1 MEEQIQVDQEKTEN
15 PISEVENLKNY
26 IQNSDKTKIVEFI
39 CKLNKEQRL
48 KLKETYVASYGTELI
63 KDLEKVLSGNVEK
76 LVCGLIKSFIDFD
89 AEQIYLSMK
98 GLGTDEDTLSEMIA
112 TKPSRHLNKIKQR
125 YPELYNETLENDIK
139 GDTSDYYRNI
149 LIAMIQ
155 GGRSDNPYP
164 NSQKMKDIVNKL
176 NDDNEN
182 IFNIFCEGNK
192 DGFSLTKLAKTAKE
206 LGDDVTANKM
216 MKLIEQAKL
225 FNKEITLDEF
235 QDILNDDYDN
245 DNNIK
250 SSNESEDFE
259 EKENSNLKLKKEEE
273 DKKTISSKNEDPKE
287 NEADKTN
294 KRYHRRYRDT
304 KNKSENN
311 DKVNNNNKYKGQT
324 KYRKN
329 K

>member
-1 MEEQIQVDQEKTEN
+1 MEEQIQVDQETTEN

-182 IFNIFCEGNK
+182 IKESFVSYLVNCSYGEICTISREYEKTYGKSILDGIKAKFGQDENEFFKILFNYISNPGKYFAEKIHDFKTKKLIRIIVSRSEDILDDIK
-192 DGFSLTKLAKTAKE
+192 DSYKE
-206 LGDDVTANKM
+206 LYNTELIDDIKNNTDNDFQLGLVT
-216 MKLIEQAKL
+216 LIEK
-225 FNKEITLDEF
+225 
-235 QDILNDDYDN
+235 
-245 DNNIK
+245 
-250 SSNESEDFE
+250 
-259 EKENSNLKLKKEEE
+259 
-273 DKKTISSKNEDPKE
+273 
-287 NEADKTN
+287 
-294 KRYHRRYRDT
+294 
-304 KNKSENN
+304 
-311 DKVNNNNKYKGQT
+311 
-324 KYRKN
+324 
-329 K
+329 

>member
-26 IQNSDKTKIVEFI
+26 IQNSDNTKIVEFI

-182 IFNIFCEGNK
+182 IKESFVSYLVNCSYGEICTICREYEKIHNKNILEGIKNKFGKDEYNFFNVLLNYISDPGKFFAEKIHGFKEK
-192 DGFSLTKLAKTAKE
+192 D
-206 LGDDVTANKM
+206 
-216 MKLIEQAKL
+216 LIRIIVSNE
-225 FNKEITLDEF
+225 E
-235 QDILNDDYDN
+235 ILNDIKDAYKELYNTELID
-245 DNNIK
+245 DIKNNTDG
-250 SSNESEDFE
+250 DFQIGLSILIQ
-259 EKENSNLKLKKEEE
+259 K
-273 DKKTISSKNEDPKE
+273 
-287 NEADKTN
+287 
-294 KRYHRRYRDT
+294 
-304 KNKSENN
+304 
-311 DKVNNNNKYKGQT
+311 
-324 KYRKN
+324 
-329 K
+329 

>member
-1 MEEQIQVDQEKTEN
+1 MEEQIQVDQETTEN

-26 IQNSDKTKIVEFI
+26 IQNSDNTKIVEFI

-76 LVCGLIKSFIDFD
+76 LVCGLINSFIDFD

-182 IFNIFCEGNK
+182 IKESFVSYLVNCSYGEICTICREYEKIHNKNILEGIKNKFGKDEYNFFNVLLNYISDPGKFFAEKIHGFK
-192 DGFSLTKLAKTAKE
+192 DK
-206 LGDDVTANKM
+206 D
-216 MKLIEQAKL
+216 LIRIIVSNE
-225 FNKEITLDEF
+225 E
-235 QDILNDDYDN
+235 ILNDIKDAYKELYNTELID
-245 DNNIK
+245 DIKNNTDG
-250 SSNESEDFE
+250 DFQIGLSILIQ
-259 EKENSNLKLKKEEE
+259 K
-273 DKKTISSKNEDPKE
+273 
-287 NEADKTN
+287 
-294 KRYHRRYRDT
+294 
-304 KNKSENN
+304 
-311 DKVNNNNKYKGQT
+311 
-324 KYRKN
+324 
-329 K
+329 

>member
-1 MEEQIQVDQEKTEN
+1 MEEQIQVDQGTTEN

-182 IFNIFCEGNK
+182 IKESFVSYLVNCSYGEICTICREYEKIHNKNILEGIKNKFGKDEYNFFNVLLNYISDPGKFFAEKIHGFK
-192 DGFSLTKLAKTAKE
+192 DK
-206 LGDDVTANKM
+206 D
-216 MKLIEQAKL
+216 LIRIIVSNE
-225 FNKEITLDEF
+225 E
-235 QDILNDDYDN
+235 ILNDIKDAYKELYNTELID
-245 DNNIK
+245 DIKNNTDG
-250 SSNESEDFE
+250 DFQIGLSILIG
-259 EKENSNLKLKKEEE
+259 K
-273 DKKTISSKNEDPKE
+273 
-287 NEADKTN
+287 
-294 KRYHRRYRDT
+294 
-304 KNKSENN
+304 
-311 DKVNNNNKYKGQT
+311 
-324 KYRKN
+324 
-329 K
+329 

>member
-63 KDLEKVLSGNVEK
+63 KDLEKVLSGNAEK

-182 IFNIFCEGNK
+182 IKESFVSYLVNCSYGEICTICREYEKIHNKNILEGIKNKFGKDEYNFFNVLLNYISDPGKFFAEKIHGFK
-192 DGFSLTKLAKTAKE
+192 DK
-206 LGDDVTANKM
+206 D
-216 MKLIEQAKL
+216 LIRIIVSNE
-225 FNKEITLDEF
+225 E
-235 QDILNDDYDN
+235 ILNDIKDAYKELYNTELID
-245 DNNIK
+245 DIKNNTDG
-250 SSNESEDFE
+250 DFQIGLSILIQ
-259 EKENSNLKLKKEEE
+259 K
-273 DKKTISSKNEDPKE
+273 
-287 NEADKTN
+287 
-294 KRYHRRYRDT
+294 
-304 KNKSENN
+304 
-311 DKVNNNNKYKGQT
+311 
-324 KYRKN
+324 
-329 K
+329 

>member
-63 KDLEKVLSGNVEK
+63 KDLEKVLSGNAEK

-182 IFNIFCEGNK
+182 IKESFVSYLVNCSYGEICTICREYEKVHNKNILEGIKNKFGKDEYNFFNVLLNYISDPGKFFAEKIHGFK
-192 DGFSLTKLAKTAKE
+192 DK
-206 LGDDVTANKM
+206 D
-216 MKLIEQAKL
+216 LIRIIVSNE
-225 FNKEITLDEF
+225 E
-235 QDILNDDYDN
+235 ILNDIKDAYKELYNTELID
-245 DNNIK
+245 DIKNNTDG
-250 SSNESEDFE
+250 DFQIGLSILIQ
-259 EKENSNLKLKKEEE
+259 K
-273 DKKTISSKNEDPKE
+273 
-287 NEADKTN
+287 
-294 KRYHRRYRDT
+294 
-304 KNKSENN
+304 
-311 DKVNNNNKYKGQT
+311 
-324 KYRKN
+324 
-329 K
+329 

>member
-1 MEEQIQVDQEKTEN
+1 MEEQIQVDQGTTEN

-182 IFNIFCEGNK
+182 IKESFVSYLVNCSYGEICTICREYEKIHNKNILEGIKNKFGKDEYNFFNVLLNYISDPGKFFAEKIHGFK
-192 DGFSLTKLAKTAKE
+192 DK
-206 LGDDVTANKM
+206 D
-216 MKLIEQAKL
+216 LIRIIVSNE
-225 FNKEITLDEF
+225 E
-235 QDILNDDYDN
+235 ILNDIKDAYKELYNTELID
-245 DNNIK
+245 DIKNNTDG
-250 SSNESEDFE
+250 DFQIGLSILIQ
-259 EKENSNLKLKKEEE
+259 K
-273 DKKTISSKNEDPKE
+273 
-287 NEADKTN
+287 
-294 KRYHRRYRDT
+294 
-304 KNKSENN
+304 
-311 DKVNNNNKYKGQT
+311 
-324 KYRKN
+324 
-329 K
+329 

>member
-1 MEEQIQVDQEKTEN
+1 MEEQIQVDQETTEN

-26 IQNSDKTKIVEFI
+26 IQNSDNTKIVEFI

-182 IFNIFCEGNK
+182 IKESFVSYLVNCSYGEICTICREYEKIHNKNILEGIKNKFGKDEYNFFNVLLNYISDPGKFFAEKIHGFK
-192 DGFSLTKLAKTAKE
+192 DK
-206 LGDDVTANKM
+206 D
-216 MKLIEQAKL
+216 LIRIIVSNE
-225 FNKEITLDEF
+225 E
-235 QDILNDDYDN
+235 ILNDIKDAYKELYNTELID
-245 DNNIK
+245 DIKNNTDG
-250 SSNESEDFE
+250 DFQIGLSILIQ
-259 EKENSNLKLKKEEE
+259 K
-273 DKKTISSKNEDPKE
+273 
-287 NEADKTN
+287 
-294 KRYHRRYRDT
+294 
-304 KNKSENN
+304 
-311 DKVNNNNKYKGQT
+311 
-324 KYRKN
+324 
-329 K
+329 

>member
-1 MEEQIQVDQEKTEN
+1 MEEQIQVDQGTTEN

-63 KDLEKVLSGNVEK
+63 KDLEKILSGNVEK

-182 IFNIFCEGNK
+182 IKESFVSYLVNCSYGEICTICREYEKIHNKNILEGIKNKFGKDEYNFFNVLLNYISDPGKFFAEKIHGFK
-192 DGFSLTKLAKTAKE
+192 DK
-206 LGDDVTANKM
+206 D
-216 MKLIEQAKL
+216 LIRIIVSNE
-225 FNKEITLDEF
+225 E
-235 QDILNDDYDN
+235 ILNDIKDAYKELYNTELID
-245 DNNIK
+245 DIKNNTDG
-250 SSNESEDFE
+250 DFQIGLSILIQ
-259 EKENSNLKLKKEEE
+259 K
-273 DKKTISSKNEDPKE
+273 
-287 NEADKTN
+287 
-294 KRYHRRYRDT
+294 
-304 KNKSENN
+304 
-311 DKVNNNNKYKGQT
+311 
-324 KYRKN
+324 
-329 K
+329 

>member
-1 MEEQIQVDQEKTEN
+1 MEEQIQVDQETTEN

-26 IQNSDKTKIVEFI
+26 IQNSDNTKIVKFI

-76 LVCGLIKSFIDFD
+76 LVCGLIKSFVDFD

-182 IFNIFCEGNK
+182 IKESFVSYLVNCSYGEICTICREYEKIHNKNILEGIKNKFGKDEYNFFNVLLNYISDPGKFFAEKIHGFK
-192 DGFSLTKLAKTAKE
+192 DK
-206 LGDDVTANKM
+206 D
-216 MKLIEQAKL
+216 LIRIIVSNE
-225 FNKEITLDEF
+225 E
-235 QDILNDDYDN
+235 ILNDIKDAYKELYNTELID
-245 DNNIK
+245 DIKNNTDG
-250 SSNESEDFE
+250 DFQIGLSILIQ
-259 EKENSNLKLKKEEE
+259 K
-273 DKKTISSKNEDPKE
+273 
-287 NEADKTN
+287 
-294 KRYHRRYRDT
+294 
-304 KNKSENN
+304 
-311 DKVNNNNKYKGQT
+311 
-324 KYRKN
+324 
-329 K
+329 

>member
-1 MEEQIQVDQEKTEN
+1 MEEQIQVDQGTTEN

-39 CKLNKEQRL
+39 CKLNKEQRM

-182 IFNIFCEGNK
+182 IKESFVSYLVNCSYGEICTICREYEKIHNKNILEGIKNKFGKDEYNFFNVLLNYISDPGKFFAEKIHGFK
-192 DGFSLTKLAKTAKE
+192 DK
-206 LGDDVTANKM
+206 D
-216 MKLIEQAKL
+216 LIRIIVSNE
-225 FNKEITLDEF
+225 E
-235 QDILNDDYDN
+235 ILNDIKDAYKELYNTELID
-245 DNNIK
+245 DIKNNSDGDFQIGL
-250 SSNESEDFE
+250 SSLIQ
-259 EKENSNLKLKKEEE
+259 K
-273 DKKTISSKNEDPKE
+273 
-287 NEADKTN
+287 
-294 KRYHRRYRDT
+294 
-304 KNKSENN
+304 
-311 DKVNNNNKYKGQT
+311 
-324 KYRKN
+324 
-329 K
+329 

>member
-39 CKLNKEQRL
+39 CKLNKEQRM

-182 IFNIFCEGNK
+182 IKESFVSYLVNCSYGEICTICREYEKIHNKNILEGIKNKFGKDEYNFFNVLLNYISDPGKFFAEKIHGFK
-192 DGFSLTKLAKTAKE
+192 DK
-206 LGDDVTANKM
+206 D
-216 MKLIEQAKL
+216 LIRIIVSNE
-225 FNKEITLDEF
+225 E
-235 QDILNDDYDN
+235 ILNDIKDAYKELYNTELID
-245 DNNIK
+245 DIKNNTDG
-250 SSNESEDFE
+250 DFQIGLSILIQ
-259 EKENSNLKLKKEEE
+259 K
-273 DKKTISSKNEDPKE
+273 
-287 NEADKTN
+287 
-294 KRYHRRYRDT
+294 
-304 KNKSENN
+304 
-311 DKVNNNNKYKGQT
+311 
-324 KYRKN
+324 
-329 K
+329 

>member
-1 MEEQIQVDQEKTEN
+1 MEEQIQVDQGTTEN

-39 CKLNKEQRL
+39 CKLNKEQRM

-182 IFNIFCEGNK
+182 IKESFVSYLVNCSYGEICTICREYEKIHNKNILEGIKNKFGKDEYNFFNVLLNYISDPGKFFAEKIHGFK
-192 DGFSLTKLAKTAKE
+192 DK
-206 LGDDVTANKM
+206 D
-216 MKLIEQAKL
+216 LIRIIVSNE
-225 FNKEITLDEF
+225 E
-235 QDILNDDYDN
+235 ILNDIKDAYKELYNTELID
-245 DNNIK
+245 DIKNNTDGDLQIGLSILIQK
-250 SSNESEDFE
+250 
-259 EKENSNLKLKKEEE
+259 
-273 DKKTISSKNEDPKE
+273 
-287 NEADKTN
+287 
-294 KRYHRRYRDT
+294 
-304 KNKSENN
+304 
-311 DKVNNNNKYKGQT
+311 
-324 KYRKN
+324 
-329 K
+329 

>member
-1 MEEQIQVDQEKTEN
+1 MEEQIQVDQGTTEN

-26 IQNSDKTKIVEFI
+26 IQNSDNTKIVEFI

-182 IFNIFCEGNK
+182 IKESFVSYLVNCSYGEICTICREYEKIHNKNILEGIKNKFGKDEYNFFNVLLNYISDPGKFFAEKIHGFK
-192 DGFSLTKLAKTAKE
+192 DKDLIRIIVSNEEIINDIKDAYKE
-206 LGDDVTANKM
+206 LYNTELIDDIKNNTDGDFQIGLSI
-216 MKLIEQAKL
+216 LIQK
-225 FNKEITLDEF
+225 
-235 QDILNDDYDN
+235 
-245 DNNIK
+245 
-250 SSNESEDFE
+250 
-259 EKENSNLKLKKEEE
+259 
-273 DKKTISSKNEDPKE
+273 
-287 NEADKTN
+287 
-294 KRYHRRYRDT
+294 
-304 KNKSENN
+304 
-311 DKVNNNNKYKGQT
+311 
-324 KYRKN
+324 
-329 K
+329 

>member
-182 IFNIFCEGNK
+182 IKESFVSYLVNCSYGEICTICREYEKIHNKNILEGIKNKFGKDEYNFFNVLLNYISDPGKFFAEKIHGFK
-192 DGFSLTKLAKTAKE
+192 DK
-206 LGDDVTANKM
+206 D
-216 MKLIEQAKL
+216 LIRIIVSNE
-225 FNKEITLDEF
+225 E
-235 QDILNDDYDN
+235 ILNDIKDAYKELYNTELID
-245 DNNIK
+245 DIKNNTDG
-250 SSNESEDFE
+250 DFQIGLSILIQ
-259 EKENSNLKLKKEEE
+259 K
-273 DKKTISSKNEDPKE
+273 
-287 NEADKTN
+287 
-294 KRYHRRYRDT
+294 
-304 KNKSENN
+304 
-311 DKVNNNNKYKGQT
+311 
-324 KYRKN
+324 
-329 K
+329 

>member
-1 MEEQIQVDQEKTEN
+1 MEEQIQVDQETTEN

-39 CKLNKEQRL
+39 CKLNKEQRM

-182 IFNIFCEGNK
+182 IKESFVSYLVNCSYGEICTICREYEKVHNKNILEGIKNKFGKDEYNFFNVLLNYISDPGKFFAEKIHGFK
-192 DGFSLTKLAKTAKE
+192 DK
-206 LGDDVTANKM
+206 D
-216 MKLIEQAKL
+216 LIRIIVSNE
-225 FNKEITLDEF
+225 E
-235 QDILNDDYDN
+235 ILNDIKDAYKELYNTELID
-245 DNNIK
+245 DIKNNTDG
-250 SSNESEDFE
+250 DFQIGLSILIQ
-259 EKENSNLKLKKEEE
+259 K
-273 DKKTISSKNEDPKE
+273 
-287 NEADKTN
+287 
-294 KRYHRRYRDT
+294 
-304 KNKSENN
+304 
-311 DKVNNNNKYKGQT
+311 
-324 KYRKN
+324 
-329 K
+329 

>member
-39 CKLNKEQRL
+39 CKLNKEQRM

-76 LVCGLIKSFIDFD
+76 LICGLIKSFIDFD

-182 IFNIFCEGNK
+182 IKESFVSYLVNCSYGEICTICREYEKIHNKNILEGIKNKFGKDEYNFFNVLLNYISDPGKFFAEKIHGFK
-192 DGFSLTKLAKTAKE
+192 DK
-206 LGDDVTANKM
+206 D
-216 MKLIEQAKL
+216 LIRIIVSNE
-225 FNKEITLDEF
+225 E
-235 QDILNDDYDN
+235 ILNDIKDAYKELYNTELID
-245 DNNIK
+245 DIKNNTDG
-250 SSNESEDFE
+250 DFQIGLSILIQ
-259 EKENSNLKLKKEEE
+259 K
-273 DKKTISSKNEDPKE
+273 
-287 NEADKTN
+287 
-294 KRYHRRYRDT
+294 
-304 KNKSENN
+304 
-311 DKVNNNNKYKGQT
+311 
-324 KYRKN
+324 
-329 K
+329 

>member
-182 IFNIFCEGNK
+182 IKESFVSYLVNCSYGEICTICREYEKIHNKNILEGIKNKFGKDEYNFFNVLLNYISDPGKFFAEKIHGFK
-192 DGFSLTKLAKTAKE
+192 DK
-206 LGDDVTANKM
+206 D
-216 MKLIEQAKL
+216 LIRIIVSNE
-225 FNKEITLDEF
+225 E
-235 QDILNDDYDN
+235 ILNDIKDAYKELYNTELID
-245 DNNIK
+245 DIKNNTDG
-250 SSNESEDFE
+250 DFQIGLSILIG
-259 EKENSNLKLKKEEE
+259 K
-273 DKKTISSKNEDPKE
+273 
-287 NEADKTN
+287 
-294 KRYHRRYRDT
+294 
-304 KNKSENN
+304 
-311 DKVNNNNKYKGQT
+311 
-324 KYRKN
+324 
-329 K
+329 

>member
-63 KDLEKVLSGNVEK
+63 KDLEKVLPGNAEK

-182 IFNIFCEGNK
+182 IKESFVSYLVNCSYGEICTICREYEKIHNKNILEGIKNKFGKDEYNFFNVLLNYISDPGKFFAEKIHGFK
-192 DGFSLTKLAKTAKE
+192 DK
-206 LGDDVTANKM
+206 D
-216 MKLIEQAKL
+216 LIRIIVSNE
-225 FNKEITLDEF
+225 E
-235 QDILNDDYDN
+235 ILNDIKDAYKELYNTELID
-245 DNNIK
+245 DIKNNTDG
-250 SSNESEDFE
+250 DFQIGLSILIQ
-259 EKENSNLKLKKEEE
+259 K
-273 DKKTISSKNEDPKE
+273 
-287 NEADKTN
+287 
-294 KRYHRRYRDT
+294 
-304 KNKSENN
+304 
-311 DKVNNNNKYKGQT
+311 
-324 KYRKN
+324 
-329 K
+329 

>member
-1 MEEQIQVDQEKTEN
+1 MEEQIQVDQETTEN

-149 LIAMIQ
+149 LISMIQ

-182 IFNIFCEGNK
+182 IKESFVSYLVNCSYGEICTICREYEKIHNKNILEGIKNKFGKDEYNFFNVLLNYISDPGKFFAEKIHGFK
-192 DGFSLTKLAKTAKE
+192 DKDLIRIIVSNEEIINDIKDAYKE
-206 LGDDVTANKM
+206 LYNTELIDDIKNNTDGDFQIGLSI
-216 MKLIEQAKL
+216 LIQK
-225 FNKEITLDEF
+225 
-235 QDILNDDYDN
+235 
-245 DNNIK
+245 
-250 SSNESEDFE
+250 
-259 EKENSNLKLKKEEE
+259 
-273 DKKTISSKNEDPKE
+273 
-287 NEADKTN
+287 
-294 KRYHRRYRDT
+294 
-304 KNKSENN
+304 
-311 DKVNNNNKYKGQT
+311 
-324 KYRKN
+324 
-329 K
+329 

>member
-1 MEEQIQVDQEKTEN
+1 MEEQIQVDQGTTEN

-63 KDLEKVLSGNVEK
+63 KDLEKVLSGNIEK

-182 IFNIFCEGNK
+182 IKESFVSYLVNCSYGEICTICREYEKVHNKNILEGIKNKFGKDEYNFFNVLLNYISDPGKFFAEKIHGFK
-192 DGFSLTKLAKTAKE
+192 DK
-206 LGDDVTANKM
+206 D
-216 MKLIEQAKL
+216 LIRIIVSNE
-225 FNKEITLDEF
+225 E
-235 QDILNDDYDN
+235 ILNDIKDAYKELYNTELID
-245 DNNIK
+245 DIKNNTDD
-250 SSNESEDFE
+250 DFQIGLRILIG
-259 EKENSNLKLKKEEE
+259 K
-273 DKKTISSKNEDPKE
+273 
-287 NEADKTN
+287 
-294 KRYHRRYRDT
+294 
-304 KNKSENN
+304 
-311 DKVNNNNKYKGQT
+311 
-324 KYRKN
+324 
-329 K
+329 